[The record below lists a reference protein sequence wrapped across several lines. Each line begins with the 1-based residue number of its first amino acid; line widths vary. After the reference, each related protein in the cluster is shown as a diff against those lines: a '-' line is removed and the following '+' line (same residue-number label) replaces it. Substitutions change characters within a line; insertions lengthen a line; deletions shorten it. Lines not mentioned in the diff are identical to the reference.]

1 MPHTTTTSFDQF
13 ALMPELKAAVA
24 DMGYARPTPIQA
36 ESIPVALAGR
46 DLIGCASTGTGKTA
60 AFVLPIL
67 QRLSR
72 AGRGKC
78 RALVLAPTRELAL
91 QIDEQVLALGYHVGL
106 TAVSVVGGMDMRP
119 QERALRAGAEI
130 VVATPGRLLDHMRFA
145 YVDLAGLEVLVL
157 DEADRMLDMGF
168 LPDIRRILAVLPS
181 ERQTMMFSATMA
193 PAIVDLAGAILRDP
207 VKIVVGAQRP
217 AAGIVQSVYPVAEA
231 RKLALLTTLLRHEA
245 MRSVLV
251 FVKRKSDADRVAR
264 QIVRSGVRA
273 TSIHADRSQDERI
286 AALESFRRGATPV
299 LVATDVASRG
309 IDVEGISHVVN
320 LNVPFSAD
328 DYVHRGGRTAR
339 AGAVGEV
346 ITFVSPEEEH
356 ELVEIEK
363 RIGSAL
369 PRVFLPSFDHGVHE
383 HVPPGVSTEARDR
396 PHRQRS
402 RGYAAPPG
410 RRRRRG
416 RSPR

>member
-1 MPHTTTTSFDQF
+1 
-13 ALMPELKAAVA
+13 
-24 DMGYARPTPIQA
+24 
-36 ESIPVALAGR
+36 
-46 DLIGCASTGTGKTA
+46 
-60 AFVLPIL
+60 
-67 QRLSR
+67 
-72 AGRGKC
+72 
-78 RALVLAPTRELAL
+78 
-91 QIDEQVLALGYHVGL
+91 
-106 TAVSVVGGMDMRP
+106 
-119 QERALRAGAEI
+119 
-130 VVATPGRLLDHMRFA
+130 
-145 YVDLAGLEVLVL
+145 VL

-168 LPDIRRILAVLPS
+168 LPDIRRILAELPS

-193 PAIVDLAGAILRDP
+193 PPIVDLAGAILRDP
-207 VKIVVGAQRP
+207 VKIVVGTQQP
-217 AAGIVQSVYPVAEA
+217 AAGIVQSVYPVAES

-273 TSIHADRSQDERI
+273 TSIHADRSQEERI
-286 AALESFRRGATPV
+286 AALESFRRGEMPV

-320 LNVPFSAD
+320 LSVPFSAD

-346 ITFVSPEEEH
+346 ITFVSPEEER
-356 ELVEIEK
+356 ELVEIER

-383 HVPPGVSTEARDR
+383 HVPPSVSSD
-396 PHRQRS
+396 PHRRRS
-402 RGYAAPPG
+402 RGHAQRSAGG
-410 RRRRRG
+410 RRRRP
-416 RSPR
+416 PR